1 MSQTWVALVRGI
13 NVGRA
18 KRIAMLDLRNLLESL
33 GYSEVRTHV
42 QSGNAVFLSGQRNAA
57 AIEEEISKR
66 IRSDFR
72 VDASVL
78 VRTATEFV
86 TAVDANPF
94 VTRGVAPQEL
104 HVAFLSAE
112 PAAAKKAALGQTAFS
127 PDEFAFG
134 KRVIYVRLPN
144 GIMGSTL
151 PDWERALG
159 VRVTQRNWNTSTK
172 LRVLLSAA
180 ASGCGVSAP
189 HPRG

>member
-1 MSQTWVALVRGI
+1 MVPRQPRHRDERSFTGCRVMSQTWVALVRGI

-18 KRIAMLDLRNLLESL
+18 KRIAMLDLRKPARIARVLGGSHPRAERQCGLLV
-33 GYSEVRTHV
+33 GT
-42 QSGNAVFLSGQRNAA
+42 AQR
-57 AIEEEISKR
+57 
-66 IRSDFR
+66 RSDR
-72 VDASVL
+72 GGDLEAHPQRLPRGRLRAGSQP
-78 VRTATEFV
+78 RPSSS

-144 GIMGSTL
+144 GSWARRCPTGS
-151 PDWERALG
+151 
-159 VRVTQRNWNTSTK
+159 VR
-172 LRVLLSAA
+172 
-180 ASGCGVSAP
+180 SGCA
-189 HPRG
+189 

>member
-1 MSQTWVALVRGI
+1 MSQTWVALIRGI

-18 KRIAMLDLRNLLESL
+18 KRIAMLDLRNLIESL
-33 GYSEVRTHV
+33 EYAGVRTHG
-42 QSGNAVFLSGQRNAA
+42 QSGNAIFSSGQRDAA
-57 AIEEEISKR
+57 AIEDEISTR
-66 IRSDFR
+66 IRTTFHM
-72 VDASVL
+72 DASVL

-86 TAVDANPF
+86 AAVDANPF
-94 VTRGVAPQEL
+94 VVRGVSPGEL

-112 PAAAKKAALGQTAFS
+112 PAAAKRAAVDPTAFQ

-144 GIMGSTL
+144 GVMGSTL

-172 LRVLLSAA
+172 LRDLIAQ
-180 ASGCGVSAP
+180 P
-189 HPRG
+189 